1 MASTLQGKKIILG
14 VCGSIACYKSA
25 YLVRMWLREGATVR
39 VIFSPGAS
47 AFITPLTFASLTGE
61 PVLSDFTEDRDKGE
75 WNRHVDIALWADII
89 VMAPLTA
96 NTIHKMAHGECD
108 SFLMAVYM
116 SARCKVL
123 LAPAMDHDMFMHP
136 ATLDNLSKLRSFG
149 HSIVEPLE
157 GSLASGLVGK
167 GRMAEPEE
175 VFSRAEVLL
184 LGDTDLQGR
193 KVLVTAGPTHEA
205 IDSVRF
211 IANASSGKMGFA
223 LAEELATRGADVQL
237 IAGPVALTCHHPRIQ
252 RIDVTSANDMLIAC
266 EKIFPSCDA
275 AFFTAAVADYRP
287 AHPTLGKIKKS
298 ADTMQLDLVK
308 NPDIAKLLSESKKKH
323 QRVVGFALE
332 MENQRENAQ
341 AKLASKN
348 LDMIALNSPSN
359 EGSGFGTDTNQVTLF
374 LKNGKQIE
382 LPLKSKRHI
391 AADIVSIFIRE
402 ILP

>member
-1 MASTLQGKKIILG
+1 MTSTLKGKKIILG

-25 YLVRMWLREGATVR
+25 HLVRMFIREGATVR

-61 PVLSDFTEDRDKGE
+61 PVFSDFTEDREKGE
-75 WNRHVDIALWADII
+75 WNRHVDLALWADII

-96 NTIHKMAHGECD
+96 NTIHKMATGECD

-123 LAPAMDHDMFMHP
+123 LAPAMDHDMFLHP
-136 ATLDNLSKLRSFG
+136 ATLENLRKLQSFG
-149 HSIVEPLE
+149 HTVLEPDE
-157 GSLASGLVGK
+157 GSLASGLTGK

-175 VFSRAEVLL
+175 IYSRVENLL
-184 LGDTDLQGR
+184 NGISPLTG
-193 KVLVTAGPTHEA
+193 KKILVTAGPTHEA

-223 LAEELATRGADVQL
+223 LAEDLASHGADVVL
-237 IAGPVALTCHHPRIQ
+237 VSGPVSLTVNHPRIK
-252 RIDVTSANDMLIAC
+252 RINVISASDMLAAC
-266 EKIFPSCDA
+266 LTEFSHCDA

-287 AHPTLGKIKKS
+287 ASPYNGKIKKN
-298 ADTMQLDLVK
+298 ADTLRIDLVK
-308 NPDIAKLLSESKKKH
+308 NPDIAKQLSASKQAH
-323 QRVVGFALE
+323 QRVIGFALE
-332 MENQRENAQ
+332 MEDFENNALQ
-341 AKLASKN
+341 KLHTKN
-348 LDMIALNSPSN
+348 LDMIALNSPLE
-359 EGSGFGTDTNQVTLF
+359 EGAGFGTDTNKVNLF
-374 LKNGKQIE
+374 LKNGNRYE

-391 AADIVSIFIRE
+391 ASDIVSIFIRE